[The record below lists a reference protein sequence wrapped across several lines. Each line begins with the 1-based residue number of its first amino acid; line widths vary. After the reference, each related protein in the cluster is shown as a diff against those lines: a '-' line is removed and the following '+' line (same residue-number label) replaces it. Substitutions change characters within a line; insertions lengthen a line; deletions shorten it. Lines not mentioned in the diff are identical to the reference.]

1 MEKLLITGFD
11 PFGGGS
17 INPAWEAVSRLPDSI
32 GSFQIYPLMIPTV
45 FGKAF
50 ETILRAADKIK
61 PSVILSV
68 GQAAGRAAITPEMI
82 AINLRHASIADNS
95 GFVPQDQ
102 PVTADGPAAYF
113 STVPVRKMANA
124 IADAGIPASVS
135 YSAGTFVCNDV
146 MYSALHHFRD
156 SGVRCGFIHV
166 PQLPQQAVEGRPS
179 MPLDSMIQGLSAAI
193 SAL

>member
-1 MEKLLITGFD
+1 M
-11 PFGGGS
+11 
-17 INPAWEAVSRLPDSI
+17 
-32 GSFQIYPLMIPTV
+32 
-45 FGKAF
+45 
-50 ETILRAADKIK
+50 
-61 PSVILSV
+61 ILSV
-68 GQAAGRAAITPEMI
+68 GQAAGRAAITPEMV

-95 GFVPQDQ
+95 GLVPQDQ

-166 PQLPQQAVEGRPS
+166 PQLPQQAAEERPS
-179 MPLDSMIQGLSAAI
+179 MSLESMIQGLAAAI

>member
-11 PFGGGS
+11 PFGGSS

-45 FGKAF
+45 FAKAF

-146 MYSALHHFRD
+146 M
-156 SGVRCGFIHV
+156 
-166 PQLPQQAVEGRPS
+166 
-179 MPLDSMIQGLSAAI
+179 
-193 SAL
+193 